1 MGLLDKEITYEMY
14 EHCQSCSIYQDQ
26 LDTLIYQQAMNQV
39 ENPEMDYTKI
49 TPRCLWFIE
58 HVLNGNEVN
67 TKNCIWYHN
76 DGLPYLMKQ

>member
-39 ENPEMDYTKI
+39 ENPEMDS
-49 TPRCLWFIE
+49 
-58 HVLNGNEVN
+58 
-67 TKNCIWYHN
+67 TKNYSKMFMV
-76 DGLPYLMKQ
+76 Y